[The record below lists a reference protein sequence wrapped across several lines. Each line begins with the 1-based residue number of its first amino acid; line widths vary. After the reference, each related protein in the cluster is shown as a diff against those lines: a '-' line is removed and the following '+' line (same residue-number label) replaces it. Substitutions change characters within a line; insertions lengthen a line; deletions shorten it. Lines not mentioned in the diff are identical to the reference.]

1 MKPST
6 LLFIF
11 ITLAV
16 VMPGPLESFAQ
27 HDALGPVIGLTI
39 LLAIGA
45 FIIFALPVK
54 TRR

>member
-27 HDALGPVIGLTI
+27 HDALGPVLGLTI
-39 LLAIGA
+39 LLTIIA